1 MLQNTIYAKRSAK
14 DFVIERQM
22 ELCRGFR
29 FEEMLSLTFYES
41 DSLLEMGHLS
51 GILYLWNLVAE
62 LPADVLKSIE
72 SPTTDALT
80 QNVFHQEFA
89 RGALRNVLVLH
100 EPLVYSAK
108 LPADAV
114 LGELQNFVS
123 FYYGQLVGAIYSPAE
138 EPACAYTA
146 SGDMVCY
153 PGRRTGNNL
162 LCYEYGMD

>member
-51 GILYLWNLVAE
+51 GILYLRNLVAE
-62 LPADVLKSIE
+62 LSEDTLKSIE
-72 SPTTDALT
+72 SPTTDVLT

-89 RGALRNVLVLH
+89 RGVFRNVILLH

-108 LPADAV
+108 LPVDTV
-114 LGELQNFVS
+114 
-123 FYYGQLVGAIYSPAE
+123 
-138 EPACAYTA
+138 
-146 SGDMVCY
+146 
-153 PGRRTGNNL
+153 
-162 LCYEYGMD
+162 

>member
-51 GILYLWNLVAE
+51 GILYLRNLVAE

-108 LPADAV
+108 LPVDTV

-123 FYYGQLVGAIYSPAE
+123 FYYGHLVGAIYSPAE

-153 PGRRTGNNL
+153 PGRRIANNL